1 MVWQADGRVLTLEAM
16 TYNIQ
21 VVVDSSDP
29 HTQADWWAETL
40 GWVVEPTDQAFI
52 DKMLAEGYA
61 TEGDVIKHNGIRV
74 WKTGEAV
81 CRPEEQGQKNR
92 QRILFMKVP
101 EPKTVKDRIHLDIH
115 LGGDDR
121 DAVRAA
127 LENRG
132 ARLLHQGNEG
142 PHVWYTMADPEGNE
156 FCIS

>member
-1 MVWQADGRVLTLEAM
+1 MA
-16 TYNIQ
+16 YNIQ
-21 VVVDSSDP
+21 VVVDSADP

-40 GWVVEPTDQAFI
+40 GWMVEPTDQTLI

-61 TEGDVIKHNGIRV
+61 QESDVIEHNGIRV
-74 WKTGEAV
+74 WSTGEAV
-81 CRPEEQGQKNR
+81 CRPEETGQKDR

-101 EPKTVKDRIHLDIH
+101 EAKTVKNRTHLDIH
-115 LGGDDR
+115 LGGDDK

-127 LENRG
+127 LEARG
-132 ARLLHQGNEG
+132 ARFLHQGNEG